1 MRGGVVRSPNQM
13 VHCSNEDI
21 EMLKA
26 LRSVRLSVR
35 IIAVAVVLLLAVVGV
50 NYLVFVTAFR
60 AEAERAMEGRAAA
73 FTALADETKNY
84 TGELFEKGAFNTE
97 SMREELQAIRQSGR
111 HYSESKMFA
120 ALPVVAGWESASNAA
135 KREGI
140 EFRVVSF
147 QARNPNNEPEPGS
160 FRANLLNEL
169 THLHGQRGGQSIAR
183 VDPDINSLVYMRAI
197 TLTDDCMICH
207 GDPKGPHADASGRDI
222 IGFPM
227 ENWKP
232 GDMHG
237 AYEVVMPMA
246 PVDQQVASFVI
257 SGFAWVGPMVVVGGI
272 AFVLMLRA
280 MFAKPMNALIDRVK
294 DIAEGEGDLTA
305 RIDVYGSDEIGTL
318 STYVNGFIGRIQDMI
333 RSISASA
340 REVAAA
346 AAEIASSSDEMA
358 DSIRR
363 QTEQVAQISA
373 SVEELSGSSVEVAAQ
388 SSEAQTRASESGS
401 IAEEGGQIVGQT
413 IEGMR
418 AIDESVE
425 ASAKA
430 VDSLGKRSDAIG
442 EIVAVINDIADQ
454 TNLLALNAAIEAARA
469 GEHGRGFAVVAD
481 EVRKLAD
488 RTTKATEEISDSI
501 AAIQEETQLAV
512 NSMRA
517 GTTRV
522 REGVEHAGRA
532 GDALR
537 QIVGTAREVANMVSS
552 IATAADE
559 QSSASQQISQAVDE
573 ISSLS
578 STSAEGASQAAQA
591 ATTLSKRSEEL
602 MALVSRF
609 KID

>member
-1 MRGGVVRSPNQM
+1 
-13 VHCSNEDI
+13 
-21 EMLKA
+21 MLKA
-26 LRSVRLSVR
+26 LRSLKLSVR
-35 IIAVAVVLLLAVVGV
+35 IIFITVALLIAVVGV
-50 NYLVFVTAFR
+50 NYVVFVTAFR
-60 AEAERAMEGRAAA
+60 AEAVKAMEQRAAA

-84 TGELFEKGAFNTE
+84 TGQLFKIGAFDTE
-97 SMREELQAIRQSGR
+97 GMHKELRELRAQGR
-111 HYSESKMFA
+111 DYHESKVFA
-120 ALPVVAGWESASNAA
+120 SLPIVAGWESAANAA

-140 EFRVVSF
+140 DFHIVSF
-147 QARNPNNEPEPGS
+147 NARNPKYEPEPGS

-169 THLHGQRGGQSIAR
+169 TQQHAQRGSQSISHI
-183 VDPDINSLVYMRAI
+183 DKQNNSMVYMRSI
-197 TLTDDCMICH
+197 TLSSECMMCH
-207 GDPKGPHADASGRDI
+207 GDPKGPDADEHGRDI
-222 IGFPM
+222 VGFPM

-232 GDMHG
+232 GFMHG
-237 AYEVVMPMA
+237 AYEVVMPME
-246 PVDQQVASFVI
+246 PVDQQVASFI
-257 SGFAWVGPMVVVGGI
+257 ASGLAWVGPVVVAG
-272 AFVLMLRA
+272 AVLFVFMLRA
-280 MFAKPMNALIDRVK
+280 MFAKPMTALIDRVR

-305 RIDVYGSDEIGTL
+305 RIEVNSTDEIGTL
-318 STYVNGFIGRIQDMI
+318 STYVNGFIGRIQEMI
-333 RSISASA
+333 RSINGSA

-358 DSIRR
+358 EAIRR

-388 SSEAQTRASESGS
+388 SSEAQSRASESGA
-401 IAEEGGQIVGQT
+401 IAEEGGKIVGQT
-413 IEGMR
+413 IEGMQ

-488 RTTKATEEISDSI
+488 RTTKATEEISESI
-501 AAIQEETQLAV
+501 AAIQQETQLAV

-522 REGVEHAGRA
+522 REGVQHAGRA

-537 QIVGTAREVANMVSS
+537 QIVETAREVASMVSS

-559 QSSASQQISQAVDE
+559 QSSASQQISKAVDE

-591 ATTLSKRSEEL
+591 ATTLSRRSEEL
-602 MALVSRF
+602 LALVSRF